1 MAGTKS
7 EEIEPAQKPHQDIL
21 MLEVT
26 EGLKET
32 ERRAV
37 GSESEVVEIS
47 QAK

>member
-7 EEIEPAQKPHQDIL
+7 EEIERAQKPYRDIL

-32 ERRAV
+32 ERRAD
-37 GSESEVVEIS
+37 GLLLW
-47 QAK
+47 